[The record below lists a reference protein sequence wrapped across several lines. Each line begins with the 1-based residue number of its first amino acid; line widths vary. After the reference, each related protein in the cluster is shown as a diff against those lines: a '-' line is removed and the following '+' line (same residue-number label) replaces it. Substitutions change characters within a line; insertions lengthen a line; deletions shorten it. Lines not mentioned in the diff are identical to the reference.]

1 MNARM
6 LALTAIGLLA
16 LAAPASA
23 EPVTIRV
30 AYAGVGEGGRPY
42 VGGSVAGVVASERY
56 LERAFEGDPDVKV
69 EWYYLKGAGPA
80 VNEGLANDQI
90 DFAFEGDLPSLTAR
104 ANGLKTKILLAANS
118 R

>member
-1 MNARM
+1 MKRTVLG
-6 LALTAIGLLA
+6 LALLAAAAGLLPA
-16 LAAPASA
+16 PPAAA

-42 VGGSVAGVVASERY
+42 IGGNVAGVVAAERY

-90 DFAFEGDLPSLTAR
+90 DFAFEGDLPSLTGR
-104 ANGLKTKILLAANS
+104 ANGL
-118 R
+118 